1 MAVSDALAMLKAM
14 AGMRGLGANA
24 WPPLDAGVHGF
35 AWLRLALGRTMPAPL
50 VALALAIA
58 WFAPNSHE
66 WMGRFSPA
74 LERASGAVPA
84 RLAWFPSWRWTAVVV
99 LLVLV
104 CAAQLHGEV
113 RFLYFQ
119 F

>member
-1 MAVSDALAMLKAM
+1 MN
-14 AGMRGLGANA
+14 GWGAF
-24 WPPLDAGVHGF
+24 H
-35 AWLRLALGRTMPAPL
+35 R
-50 VALALAIA
+50 
-58 WFAPNSHE
+58 
-66 WMGRFSPA
+66 A